1 MKLLR
6 LIPRRYLPRNRWGD
20 EEFCRRRF
28 RCTQGRSPEAQDPMC
43 FSDHLYRIKVDG
55 TLLDPLRQYLTDKEF
70 AKHYIEHTVGPQ
82 YVVETYRILRN
93 EADINGFIPD
103 RLPCVI
109 KPTHLSGPVNFCIH
123 TDENIDRDQ
132 ISKWFR
138 INYYNQKR
146 EGN

>member
-1 MKLLR
+1 
-6 LIPRRYLPRNRWGD
+6 
-20 EEFCRRRF
+20 
-28 RCTQGRSPEAQDPMC
+28 MC

-109 KPTHLSGPVNFCIH
+109 KPTHLSEPVNFCIH

-146 EGN
+146 EGNYRYLRPKIIIEEFLSEDSVRIPKDYKVFCFSVFQR